1 MEKGRVDFKVSVVP
15 FNRVT
20 YMEKNIFKST
30 VRYKDPKNPTIS
42 KDSHEHTRI
51 LKC

>member
-20 YMEKNIFKST
+20 YMEKNIFL
-30 VRYKDPKNPTIS
+30 NPQYVTKIQ
-42 KDSHEHTRI
+42 RI
-51 LKC
+51 QPSQKIVMNIPEY